1 MKAFI
6 VLCLA
11 VVVLGYTDADDV
23 YQRSKRG
30 FRDIKT
36 ISVPKP
42 YPVYIPKPYPVIK
55 QVPIKVQIPIKITV
69 PKPYPVHIPKPY
81 PVPVKVPIHV
91 PYAVK
96 VPYAVAKPYPIEIEN
111 LKVAKESYPV
121 VTENKVPYP
130 VIIDSGHHGYGGD
143 VHGW

>member
-55 QVPIKVQIPIKITV
+55 QVPIKVQ
-69 PKPYPVHIPKPY
+69 
-81 PVPVKVPIHV
+81 VPVKVPIHV

-143 VHGW
+143 VHG